1 MDRLWF
7 VERKLEGETDYVP
20 VGFPEIT
27 RKGARKQRD
36 DIKARHPGAPFR
48 VRMYQRVEESK

>member
-20 VGFPEIT
+20 VGYPEIT

-36 DIKARHPGAPFR
+36 DIRQRHPKAPLR
-48 VRMYQRVEESK
+48 VRMYQRVEDSK